1 MRKNDKIE
9 QFIITDMQP
18 FIISESQKLHSISQV
33 NNSIFSIIQIF
44 QTNLKLYK

>member
-18 FIISESQKLHSISQV
+18 FIISESQEFHSISQV